1 MDKKKFIISVVSVY
15 VVFEILNFLIH
26 GVLLSSTYMSDTLAG
41 VFRPQA
47 EMESLMWVMWITDIV
62 WAFFFVFFFT
72 KGYENKG
79 IMEGVRYGIYIG
91 FFVSFVY
98 AYQAYAVYPIT
109 YSLAIQWLIYG
120 FIESVI
126 LGVLVSIVYKPSKV
140 SAD

>member
-15 VVFEILNFLIH
+15 VVFEILNFIIH
-26 GVLLSSTYMSDTLAG
+26 GVLLSATYMSDTLAG

-47 EMESLMWVMWITDIV
+47 EMQSLMWVIWITDLV

-91 FFVSFVY
+91 FFMNFVY

-109 YSLAIQWLIYG
+109 YGLAIQWLIFG
-120 FIESVI
+120 FIESII
-126 LGVLVSIVYKPSKV
+126 LGVLVSLTYKS
-140 SAD
+140 SQAASE

>member
-15 VVFEILNFLIH
+15 VVFEILNFVIH
-26 GVLLSSTYMSDTLAG
+26 GVLLSATYMSDALAG

-47 EMESLMWVMWITDIV
+47 EMQSLMWVMWITDLV

-91 FFVSFVY
+91 FFMNFVH
-98 AYQAYAVYPIT
+98 AYQAYTVYPIT
-109 YSLAIQWLIYG
+109 YGLTIQWLIYG

-126 LGVLVSIVYKPSKV
+126 LGVLASILYKPAV
-140 SAD
+140 AAAA

>member
-15 VVFEILNFLIH
+15 VVFEILNFIIH
-26 GVLLSSTYMSDTLAG
+26 GVLLSATYMSDALAG

-47 EMESLMWVMWITDIV
+47 EMQSLMWVMWITDLV

-79 IMEGVRYGIYIG
+79 IMEGVRYGTYIG
-91 FFVSFVY
+91 FFMNFVY

-109 YSLAIQWLIYG
+109 YGLTIQWLIYG
-120 FIESVI
+120 FIESII
-126 LGVLVSIVYKPSKV
+126 LGVFVSLIYKPSQAA
-140 SAD
+140 SA